1 MKIILK
7 QFEGPFELLF
17 HLIEKNQMD
26 LYDIS
31 ISTITDQYFSY
42 LGAMKQFNLEIASEF
57 LVMASTLVEIKSK
70 MLLPQYQAS
79 LQAEEVDD
87 PRDELV
93 RQLLAYKQ
101 VQEIAQWLVHKESD
115 AVPFV
120 VREKESIPVDETQL
134 MLDDVRSMDL
144 LGAFQRVMDRFVGSQ
159 ELMEQIP
166 QLKLES
172 KQFTIQDG
180 IRTVRNHL
188 KRSKVSF
195 QDCFPAGEP
204 VGFYISVFL
213 GILELLKQQEICVET
228 GEDKTLILSRKEVSA

>member
-1 MKIILK
+1 MKIILE

-42 LGAMKQFNLEIASEF
+42 LDSMKKFNLEIASEF

-79 LQAEEVDD
+79 LQAEEVED

-93 RQLLAYKQ
+93 QQLLAYKRF
-101 VQEIAQWLVHKESD
+101 QEIAQWLVHKESD
-115 AVPFV
+115 AAPFL
-120 VREKESIPVDETQL
+120 VREKETIPIDETQL
-134 MLDDVRSMDL
+134 MLDDIRSMDL

-159 ELMEQIP
+159 ELMEHIP
-166 QLKLES
+166 QLKLET
-172 KQFTIQDG
+172 KQYTVQDG
-180 IRTVRNHL
+180 IRSVRNRIN
-188 KRSKVSF
+188 KSKVF
-195 QDCFPAGEP
+195 FTDCFPAGEP
-204 VGFYISVFL
+204 IDFYIAVFL
-213 GILELLKQQEICVET
+213 GILELLKQQEIRIES
-228 GEDKTLILSRKEVSA
+228 GEDKALILSRKEVEA